1 MKLYELNLKIVREG
15 KEDHQGVAY
24 LEDGTMVVV
33 ENARSAIGERR
44 PIVITG
50 ALQNPSGRMVFA
62 RLNKD
67 SAPVGGGK
75 ESRNAQPARKSKN
88 NERPTPESR

>member
-1 MKLYELNLKIVREG
+1 MREG